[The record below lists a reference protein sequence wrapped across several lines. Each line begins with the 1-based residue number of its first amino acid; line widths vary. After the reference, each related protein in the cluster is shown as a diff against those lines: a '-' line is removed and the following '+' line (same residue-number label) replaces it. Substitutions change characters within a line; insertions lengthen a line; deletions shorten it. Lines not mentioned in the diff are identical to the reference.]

1 MDKVIVTEGLGAD
14 HMFLPHY
21 LSNCEGR
28 LACIADLQ
36 VVHVDGQDHSHRRL
50 RGRLCVSD

>member
-14 HMFLPHY
+14 YMFLPHC
-21 LSNCEGR
+21 LSSYEGG

-36 VVHVDGQDHSHRRL
+36 VVHVDGQDNSHRRL
-50 RGRLCVSD
+50 RG